1 MTGAKLSER
10 TCLGSTEGRSGGSM
24 KLLMMSSKAV
34 KSAPGSVGGLCL
46 RGRTSDEDEEEE
58 DDDDDE
64 LGLRGGEVGVVLTVV
79 GPVVVVVEEEEG
91 LSSIL
96 TEEMRL

>member
-10 TCLGSTEGRSGGSM
+10 TRLGSTEGRSGGSM
-24 KLLMMSSKAV
+24 KLLMMSSKAL
-34 KSAPGSVGGLCL
+34 KSAPGSVGGLGL
-46 RGRTSDEDEEEE
+46 RCRTSDEEEE
-58 DDDDDE
+58 DDDDE

-79 GPVVVVVEEEEG
+79 RVVVVVEEEG

-96 TEEMRL
+96 TEEMRV